1 MSTWNL
7 TIDNRANTSTGIY
20 VMEDDESK
28 IITDPDDI
36 FKVLCFDSNRYNSSL
51 ARRFYNNLVIGGDDF
66 PPVCKSVAARETGA
80 LRVAKDTR
88 ALKVWTYK
96 DGVWNTRPNITDNI
110 SDGAAIVIPSYSEE
124 AARR

>member
-1 MSTWNL
+1 MATWNL
-7 TIDNRANTSTGIY
+7 TIDNRANTSTSVYI
-20 VMEDDESK
+20 MEDDESK
-28 IITDPDDI
+28 IITDPDDL

-66 PPVCKSVAARETGA
+66 PSVCKSVAAREIGV

-96 DGVWNTRPNITDNI
+96 DGTWNIQPNITKNI
-110 SDGAAIVIPSYSEE
+110 LDGATIAIPSYSEE
-124 AARR
+124 APRR